1 MSPFDYALGLV
12 SILVGLALADVAASL
27 HRLLRQA
34 RLVRWDGRV
43 VLCVVLVIITI
54 TGMWFEVWSIHS
66 VKAVLSFPFYL
77 SLFLEFMV
85 LFLVCAACLPDEP
98 EKSCDLG
105 AILREKQNLPMVAVR
120 VVSDVLFS
128 SLDLFCRAP
137 PEQPLANASFRG
149 LGWLTAIS
157 FCVARDDSFSLV
169 SLHSASRANR
179 LPSFELLELYV
190 GPLTLVHPPCP
201 SNKTMQP
208 TAGRRNI

>member
-54 TGMWFEVWSIHS
+54 TGMWFEVWSIRS
-66 VKAVLSFPFYL
+66 VKAVLSYPFYL

-98 EKSCDLG
+98 EESCDLG
-105 AILREKQNLPMVAVR
+105 AFYEKNRTYLWSLFTLFQTSFFLHWIYFARLQMSNHRPTLLSGAWVGFPLL
-120 VVSDVLFS
+120 VVVLLAMIRSRWFHY
-128 SLDLFCRAP
+128 LALLALIAYRLLNYWNFTLAP
-137 PEQPLANASFRG
+137 
-149 LGWLTAIS
+149 
-157 FCVARDDSFSLV
+157 
-169 SLHSASRANR
+169 
-179 LPSFELLELYV
+179 
-190 GPLTLVHPPCP
+190 
-201 SNKTMQP
+201 
-208 TAGRRNI
+208 

>member
-54 TGMWFEVWSIHS
+54 TGMWFEVWSIRS
-66 VKAVLSFPFYL
+66 VKAVLSYPFYL

-98 EKSCDLG
+98 EESCDLG
-105 AILREKQNLPMVAVR
+105 AFYEKKEPTYGRCSRCFRRPFFFTGSILPGSK
-120 VVSDVLFS
+120 
-128 SLDLFCRAP
+128 
-137 PEQPLANASFRG
+137 
-149 LGWLTAIS
+149 
-157 FCVARDDSFSLV
+157 
-169 SLHSASRANR
+169 
-179 LPSFELLELYV
+179 
-190 GPLTLVHPPCP
+190 
-201 SNKTMQP
+201 
-208 TAGRRNI
+208 